1 MSMLALTQHLIA
13 AQHAGQIAATSE
25 RRINTGNLPNTPENR
40 AFIARHYGIERDH
53 RAAFWMWSD
62 YFPAANDETQ

>member
-13 AQHAGQIAATSE
+13 AQHAGHIAAVNE
-25 RRINTGNLPNTPENR
+25 RRMNTGNVPDTPQNR
-40 AFIARHYGIERDH
+40 ACIARQYCIERNH
-53 RAAFWMWSD
+53 RAAFSMWSD